1 MATHRSLD
9 QRGVD
14 LCAGADFVS
23 VQDSSIQASADHFAV
38 RQSKNDSSPEERH
51 PRNREAGHL
60 GWSSSK
66 RLRLFPE
73 LAFLPLFLP

>member
-1 MATHRSLD
+1 MATHRRLD